1 MTLNEIE
8 TNKTALIK
16 KITASGKLLQKL
28 YDMGFIEGNSLKLIR
43 KSPLGD
49 PIEVE
54 ILSYN
59 ITLRIQESKCIEVVY
74 E

>member
-1 MTLNEIE
+1 MTLDEVQ
-8 TNKTALIK
+8 TNKTLIIK
-16 KITASGKLLQKL
+16 EVNAQGMLLQKF
-28 YDMGFIEGNSLKLIR
+28 YDMGFIEGSEIKLIR
-43 KSPLGD
+43 KSPLND

-59 ITLRIQESKCIEVVY
+59 ITLRLQEAKSIKVAY

>member
-1 MTLNEIE
+1 MTLDEIQI
-8 TNKTALIK
+8 NKTAVIK
-16 KITASGKLLQKL
+16 RVTAQGKLLQKL
-28 YDMGFIEGNSLKLIR
+28 YDMGFIEGNRLKLIR
-43 KSPLGD
+43 KSPLQD

-59 ITLRIQESKCIEVVY
+59 ITLRIQESKSIEVIY

>member
-8 TNKTALIK
+8 INQIALIK

-59 ITLRIQESKCIEVVY
+59 ITLRIQESKCIEVIY

>member
-59 ITLRIQESKCIEVVY
+59 ITLRIQESKCIEVIY

>member
-59 ITLRIQESKCIEVVY
+59 ITLRIQESKCI
-74 E
+74 

>member
-1 MTLNEIE
+1 MTLDEIQI
-8 TNKTALIK
+8 NKIAVIK
-16 KITASGKLLQKL
+16 RITAQGKLLQKL

-43 KSPLGD
+43 KSPLQD

-59 ITLRIQESKCIEVVY
+59 ITLRIQESKSIEVIY

>member
-43 KSPLGD
+43 KSPLGV

-59 ITLRIQESKCIEVVY
+59 ITLRIQESKCIEVIY